1 MIFPEG
7 TAPPLLFLQ
16 YQAGHHTAI
25 ASTMSS
31 QGMGITA
38 AGILNVFFKSII
50 YARPVILDST

>member
-7 TAPPLLFLQ
+7 TARPLLFLQ

-38 AGILNVFFKSII
+38 AGILNEFFFK
-50 YARPVILDST
+50 VLFMQGL